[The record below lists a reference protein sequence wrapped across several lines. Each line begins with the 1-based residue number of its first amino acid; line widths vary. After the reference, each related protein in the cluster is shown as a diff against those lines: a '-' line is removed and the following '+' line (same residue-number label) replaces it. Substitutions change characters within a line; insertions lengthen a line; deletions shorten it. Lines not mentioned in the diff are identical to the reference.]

1 MIGASVMAGGGLKV
15 VVGLKFLGCLSSV
28 FWNVGKLEKA

>member
-1 MIGASVMAGGGLKV
+1 MIGASVMAGGGLNV
-15 VVGLKFLGCLSSV
+15 VVGLKFFGRLSS